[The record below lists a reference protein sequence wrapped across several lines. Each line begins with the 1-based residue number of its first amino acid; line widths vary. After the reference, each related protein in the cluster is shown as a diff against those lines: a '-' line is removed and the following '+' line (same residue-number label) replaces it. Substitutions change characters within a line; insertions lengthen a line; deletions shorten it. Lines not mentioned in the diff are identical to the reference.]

1 MLSTLRN
8 AWKVQDLR
16 KKIIWTVFLI
26 AIFRMGSYIP
36 VPGIDT
42 DSLKALTQSGSLVS
56 FYDLISGGSFSRF
69 SIFALGVVPYINASI
84 IMQLLTVAIPKLE
97 QLSKEGDDG
106 RKKIQKITRYAS
118 IVIGAITAYGSYVII
133 NNVGALKSN
142 SPVSMFS
149 TIANLGATSGVGTL
163 EKIVI
168 IFSLVV
174 GSTFL
179 MWLGD
184 QITVKGVGNGTSL
197 IIFANILSSLPMTG
211 YQIYNLSKIGK
222 INVVEV
228 ALFIFFTLAL
238 LAGVIYLSLAE
249 RRITVQY
256 AGKAVGNKMMK
267 GQSTHIPLSIIGTT
281 VIAIIFAMSV
291 MSFPTTI
298 AQFFPEAGWSQ
309 WITGSSYSPFNAK
322 TWMYPVLY
330 ALLTI
335 FFTWFYTQITFKPD
349 EMAEN
354 MHKSSGFIPG
364 IRPGKPTEIY
374 LEKVLN
380 RISMFGGCFA
390 AIIAV
395 VPILVANYT
404 PFQGIQFGGTS
415 LLILVSVSLEIM
427 RQLESQL
434 TMRHYQGFLK

>member
-133 NNVGALKSN
+133 HKVGALKSN
-142 SPVSMFS
+142 SPVSMFLILL
-149 TIANLGATSGVGTL
+149 T
-163 EKIVI
+163 
-168 IFSLVV
+168 LVV

-211 YQIYNLSKIGK
+211 YQIYNLSKIGR
-222 INVVEV
+222 INIVEV

>member
-118 IVIGAITAYGSYVII
+118 IVIGAITAYGTYMII
-133 NNVGALKSN
+133 NNVGALKST
-142 SPVSMFS
+142 SPVSMFL
-149 TIANLGATSGVGTL
+149 ILLTL
-163 EKIVI
+163 I
-168 IFSLVV
+168 V

-222 INVVEV
+222 INIVEV

-390 AIIAV
+390 AFIAV

-404 PFQGIQFGGTS
+404 PFEGIQFGGTS

>member
-142 SPVSMFS
+142 SPVSMFLILL
-149 TIANLGATSGVGTL
+149 T
-163 EKIVI
+163 
-168 IFSLVV
+168 LVV

-404 PFQGIQFGGTS
+404 PFQAIQFGGTS

>member
-142 SPVSMFS
+142 SPVSMFLILL
-149 TIANLGATSGVGTL
+149 T
-163 EKIVI
+163 
-168 IFSLVV
+168 LVV

-197 IIFANILSSLPMTG
+197 IIFANILSSVPMTG
-211 YQIYNLSKIGK
+211 SQIYNLSKIGK

>member
-118 IVIGAITAYGSYVII
+118 IVIGAITAYGSYMII
-133 NNVGALKSN
+133 HNVGALKSN
-142 SPVSMFS
+142 SPVSMFLILL
-149 TIANLGATSGVGTL
+149 T
-163 EKIVI
+163 
-168 IFSLVV
+168 LVV

-309 WITGSSYSPFNAK
+309 WITGSSYSPFNVK

>member
-133 NNVGALKSN
+133 HNVGALKSN
-142 SPVSMFS
+142 SPVSMFLILL
-149 TIANLGATSGVGTL
+149 T
-163 EKIVI
+163 
-168 IFSLVV
+168 LVV

-222 INVVEV
+222 INVVEI

-349 EMAEN
+349 EMADN

>member
-16 KKIIWTVFLI
+16 KIIWTVFLI

-142 SPVSMFS
+142 SPVSMFLILL
-149 TIANLGATSGVGTL
+149 T
-163 EKIVI
+163 
-168 IFSLVV
+168 LVV

>member
-133 NNVGALKSN
+133 HNVGALKSN
-142 SPVSMFS
+142 SPVSMFLILL
-149 TIANLGATSGVGTL
+149 T
-163 EKIVI
+163 
-168 IFSLVV
+168 LVV

-298 AQFFPEAGWSQ
+298 AQFFPEAVWSQ

>member
-142 SPVSMFS
+142 SPVSMFLILL
-149 TIANLGATSGVGTL
+149 T
-163 EKIVI
+163 
-168 IFSLVV
+168 LVV

-364 IRPGKPTEIY
+364 IRPGKTTEIY

>member
-106 RKKIQKITRYAS
+106 RKKIQNITRYAS

-142 SPVSMFS
+142 SPVSMFLILL
-149 TIANLGATSGVGTL
+149 T
-163 EKIVI
+163 
-168 IFSLVV
+168 LVV

>member
-133 NNVGALKSN
+133 HNVGALKSN
-142 SPVSMFS
+142 SPVSMFLILL
-149 TIANLGATSGVGTL
+149 T
-163 EKIVI
+163 
-168 IFSLVV
+168 LVV

-211 YQIYNLSKIGK
+211 YQIYNLSKIGR
-222 INVVEV
+222 INIVEV

-415 LLILVSVSLEIM
+415 LLVLVSVSLEIM

>member
-133 NNVGALKSN
+133 NDVGALKSN
-142 SPVSMFS
+142 SPVSMFLILL
-149 TIANLGATSGVGTL
+149 T
-163 EKIVI
+163 
-168 IFSLVV
+168 LVV

>member
-118 IVIGAITAYGSYVII
+118 IVIGAITAYGSYMII

-142 SPVSMFS
+142 SPVSMFLILL
-149 TIANLGATSGVGTL
+149 T
-163 EKIVI
+163 
-168 IFSLVV
+168 LVV

-211 YQIYNLSKIGK
+211 YQIYNLSKMGK

>member
-97 QLSKEGDDG
+97 QLSKEGDG

-118 IVIGAITAYGSYVII
+118 IIIGAITAYGSYVII
-133 NNVGALKSN
+133 HNVGALKSN
-142 SPVSMFS
+142 SPVSMFLILL
-149 TIANLGATSGVGTL
+149 T
-163 EKIVI
+163 
-168 IFSLVV
+168 LVV

>member
-133 NNVGALKSN
+133 HNVGALKSN
-142 SPVSMFS
+142 SPVSMFLILL
-149 TIANLGATSGVGTL
+149 T
-163 EKIVI
+163 
-168 IFSLVV
+168 LVV

-222 INVVEV
+222 INIVEV

>member
-133 NNVGALKSN
+133 HNVGALKSN
-142 SPVSMFS
+142 SPVSMFLILL
-149 TIANLGATSGVGTL
+149 T
-163 EKIVI
+163 
-168 IFSLVV
+168 LVV

-222 INVVEV
+222 INIVEV

-404 PFQGIQFGGTS
+404 PFEGIQFGGTS

>member
-133 NNVGALKSN
+133 HNVGALKSN
-142 SPVSMFS
+142 SPVSMFLILL
-149 TIANLGATSGVGTL
+149 T
-163 EKIVI
+163 
-168 IFSLVV
+168 LVV

-395 VPILVANYT
+395 VPILVVNYT

>member
-118 IVIGAITAYGSYVII
+118 IIIGAITAYGSYVII

-142 SPVSMFS
+142 SPVSMFLILL
-149 TIANLGATSGVGTL
+149 T
-163 EKIVI
+163 
-168 IFSLVV
+168 LVV

-211 YQIYNLSKIGK
+211 YQIYNLSKIGR
-222 INVVEV
+222 INIVEV

>member
-42 DSLKALTQSGSLVS
+42 NSLKALTQSGSLVS

-133 NNVGALKSN
+133 HNVGALKSN
-142 SPVSMFS
+142 SPVSMFLILL
-149 TIANLGATSGVGTL
+149 T
-163 EKIVI
+163 
-168 IFSLVV
+168 LVV

-322 TWMYPVLY
+322 TW
-330 ALLTI
+330 I

>member
-133 NNVGALKSN
+133 HNVGALKSN
-142 SPVSMFS
+142 SPVSMFLILL
-149 TIANLGATSGVGTL
+149 T
-163 EKIVI
+163 
-168 IFSLVV
+168 LVV

-211 YQIYNLSKIGK
+211 YQIYNLSKIGR
-222 INVVEV
+222 INIVEV

-291 MSFPTTI
+291 MSVPTTI

>member
-142 SPVSMFS
+142 SPVSMFLILL
-149 TIANLGATSGVGTL
+149 T
-163 EKIVI
+163 
-168 IFSLVV
+168 LVV

-395 VPILVANYT
+395 VPILVSNYT

>member
-42 DSLKALTQSGSLVS
+42 DSLKDLTQSGSLVS

-133 NNVGALKSN
+133 HNVGALKSN
-142 SPVSMFS
+142 SPVSMFLILL
-149 TIANLGATSGVGTL
+149 T
-163 EKIVI
+163 
-168 IFSLVV
+168 LVV

-322 TWMYPVLY
+322 TWMYPALY

>member
-1 MLSTLRN
+1 VLSTLRN

-142 SPVSMFS
+142 SPVSMFLILL
-149 TIANLGATSGVGTL
+149 T
-163 EKIVI
+163 
-168 IFSLVV
+168 LVV

>member
-42 DSLKALTQSGSLVS
+42 DSLKALTQSGSLIS

-142 SPVSMFS
+142 SPVSMFLILL
-149 TIANLGATSGVGTL
+149 T
-163 EKIVI
+163 
-168 IFSLVV
+168 LVV

>member
-133 NNVGALKSN
+133 QNVGALKSN
-142 SPVSMFS
+142 SPVSMFLILL
-149 TIANLGATSGVGTL
+149 T
-163 EKIVI
+163 
-168 IFSLVV
+168 LVV

-211 YQIYNLSKIGK
+211 YQIYNLSKIGR
-222 INVVEV
+222 INIVEV

>member
-1 MLSTLRN
+1 MLSSLRN

-142 SPVSMFS
+142 SPVSMFLILL
-149 TIANLGATSGVGTL
+149 T
-163 EKIVI
+163 
-168 IFSLVV
+168 LVV

>member
-133 NNVGALKSN
+133 HNVGALKSN
-142 SPVSMFS
+142 SPISMFLILL
-149 TIANLGATSGVGTL
+149 T
-163 EKIVI
+163 
-168 IFSLVV
+168 LVV

-395 VPILVANYT
+395 VPIL
-404 PFQGIQFGGTS
+404 S
-415 LLILVSVSLEIM
+415 LIHI
-427 RQLESQL
+427 
-434 TMRHYQGFLK
+434 

>member
-142 SPVSMFS
+142 SPVS
-149 TIANLGATSGVGTL
+149 
-163 EKIVI
+163 
-168 IFSLVV
+168 IFLILLTLVV

-222 INVVEV
+222 INIVEV

>member
-133 NNVGALKSN
+133 HNVGALKSN
-142 SPVSMFS
+142 SPVSMFLILL
-149 TIANLGATSGVGTL
+149 T
-163 EKIVI
+163 
-168 IFSLVV
+168 LVV

-335 FFTWFYTQITFKPD
+335 FFTWFYTQITFKPY

>member
-133 NNVGALKSN
+133 HNVGALKSN
-142 SPVSMFS
+142 SPVSMFLILL
-149 TIANLGATSGVGTL
+149 T
-163 EKIVI
+163 
-168 IFSLVV
+168 LVV

-228 ALFIFFTLAL
+228 ALFILFTLAL

-298 AQFFPEAGWSQ
+298 AQFFPEAEWSQ

>member
-142 SPVSMFS
+142 SPVSMFLILL
-149 TIANLGATSGVGTL
+149 T
-163 EKIVI
+163 
-168 IFSLVV
+168 LVV

-256 AGKAVGNKMMK
+256 AGKAVGIKMMK

>member
-133 NNVGALKSN
+133 NNVGSLKSN
-142 SPVSMFS
+142 SPVSMFLILL
-149 TIANLGATSGVGTL
+149 T
-163 EKIVI
+163 
-168 IFSLVV
+168 LVV

>member
-56 FYDLISGGSFSRF
+56 FYDLISGGSFRRF

-142 SPVSMFS
+142 SPVSMFLILL
-149 TIANLGATSGVGTL
+149 T
-163 EKIVI
+163 
-168 IFSLVV
+168 LVV

>member
-142 SPVSMFS
+142 SPVSMFLILL
-149 TIANLGATSGVGTL
+149 T
-163 EKIVI
+163 
-168 IFSLVV
+168 LVV

-354 MHKSSGFIPG
+354 MHKSSGFIPV

>member
-142 SPVSMFS
+142 SPVSMFLILL
-149 TIANLGATSGVGTL
+149 T
-163 EKIVI
+163 
-168 IFSLVV
+168 LVV

-222 INVVEV
+222 INIVEI

>member
-118 IVIGAITAYGSYVII
+118 IIIGAITAYGSYVII
-133 NNVGALKSN
+133 HNVGALKSN
-142 SPVSMFS
+142 SPVSMFLILL
-149 TIANLGATSGVGTL
+149 T
-163 EKIVI
+163 
-168 IFSLVV
+168 LVV

-211 YQIYNLSKIGK
+211 YQIYNLSKIGR
-222 INVVEV
+222 INIVEV